1 MGTSVPYPTAG
12 APSVSAA
19 PRPPRQR
26 QPWLPRED
34 RTLRASAGVV
44 PVDEVAARLGRSRP
58 AILARA
64 RVLGLH
70 WYRSRSGQPHPGHT
84 LGDVARLLGVSPCT
98 ARRWVATGWLSAAR
112 REVRLGRHALWLVW
126 DDDLARFL
134 RACRPIYEPVRIRD
148 PRWCAFVAAL
158 PPERDP
164 WLTPCEAAPLLRLT
178 PHGVRKLIASGR
190 LAAHRWGGRYYLRRS
205 ALTPRPASLSEGNAG
220 VSPCPPSDDT
230 PPTDSADCPRRP
242 KNTS

>member
-1 MGTSVPYPTAG
+1 MSTTDPDPTAG
-12 APSVSAA
+12 ALSVSAA

-34 RTLRASAGVV
+34 RTLRANAGIV
-44 PVDEVAARLGRSRP
+44 PVAEVAARLGRSRP

-70 WYRSRSGQPHPGHT
+70 WYRSRSGQPPLGHT

-98 ARRWVATGWLSAAR
+98 ARRWVATGRLSAAR

-134 RACRPIYEPVRIRD
+134 RACRPIYESGRIRD
-148 PRWCAFVAAL
+148 PYWRAFVAAL

-178 PHGVRKLIASGR
+178 PHGVRRLIATGG
-190 LAAHRWGGRYYLRRS
+190 LAARRWGGRYYLRRS
-205 ALTPRPASLSEGNAG
+205 ALAPRVASSRAGQACAGPRPARGAPLTTG
-220 VSPCPPSDDT
+220 V
-230 PPTDSADCPRRP
+230 ADCPRRP
-242 KNTS
+242 AGAA